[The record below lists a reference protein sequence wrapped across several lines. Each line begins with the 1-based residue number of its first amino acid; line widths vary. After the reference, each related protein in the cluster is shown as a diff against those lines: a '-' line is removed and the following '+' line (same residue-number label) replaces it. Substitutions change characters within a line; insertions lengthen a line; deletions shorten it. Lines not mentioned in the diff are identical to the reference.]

1 MIKVILNINKTSDY
15 IRVWWRLVTYKRR
28 WYIIGKNVI
37 GSRQNDNN
45 HVISNIMIWSKTL
58 QEKYRKTSHINMHST
73 KKTQFY
79 PDYSFLLQLFHSIL
93 SIQRYPTYPS
103 LTHPCNYSK
112 PVQVYPTQSSQ
123 PDQFHSNR
131 LIPFYYTNHTLPHP
145 FRSTPPISHC
155 SVSLTLPHQKC
166 KNKQK

>member
-15 IRVWWRLVTYKRR
+15 IKVWWRLVTYKRR

-73 KKTQFY
+73 KKPNST
-79 PDYSFLLQLFHSIL
+79 PI
-93 SIQRYPTYPS
+93 
-103 LTHPCNYSK
+103 
-112 PVQVYPTQSSQ
+112 
-123 PDQFHSNR
+123 
-131 LIPFYYTNHTLPHP
+131 IPFYYNYSTLSCPFNATPLIPHYPTHATIPNP
-145 FRSTPPISHC
+145 FRYIPLNQVNPTNF
-155 SVSLTLPHQKC
+155 TLID
-166 KNKQK
+166 